1 MSSSYKDDLQECIDY
16 LIQLAEKVAQDNTLT
31 EDRFREETEKIASYC
46 SAISVALQVIEYYE
60 GRDGILKAQQG
71 KSFLKKLDS
80 DWYKL
85 MVSGIN
91 ERFGIGFHKKEG
103 D

>member
-16 LIQLAEKVAQDNTLT
+16 LIQLGEKVAQDNSLP
-31 EDRFREETEKIASYC
+31 EDRVSEEIEKIASYC
-46 SAISVALQVIEYYE
+46 SAVSAALQVIEYYE

-71 KSFLKKLDS
+71 EAFLKRLDS

-85 MVSGIN
+85 MVTGIN
-91 ERFGIGFHKKEG
+91 EQFGIGFDKKEG

>member
-1 MSSSYKDDLQECIDY
+1 MSSNYKDNLQECINY
-16 LIQLAEKVAQDNTLT
+16 LVQLTEKVAQDNSLT
-31 EDRFREETEKIASYC
+31 EDSFREETEKIASYC

-71 KSFLKKLDS
+71 EAFLKKLDS

-85 MVSGIN
+85 MVAGIN
-91 ERFGIGFHKKEG
+91 EQFGIGFHKEEG